1 MTIKFTFYLK
11 SGKVFDS
18 VAVLT
23 ADEFSSIIN
32 TVKTAMTQNLAGSV
46 SLGTSLVRLSEC
58 AVVDWEE
65 LDEPK
70 TEKS

>member
-18 VAVLT
+18 VVVLT

-46 SLGTSLVRLSEC
+46 SLGTSLVRSSEC

-70 TEKS
+70 TEES

>member
-18 VAVLT
+18 IVVLT
-23 ADEFSSIIN
+23 VEEFSSIVN
-32 TVKTAMTQNLAGSV
+32 TVKTAMTQNLAGSI

-58 AVVDWEE
+58 DVVDWEV
-65 LDEPK
+65 LDEQE
-70 TEKS
+70 TEES

>member
-23 ADEFSSIIN
+23 ADAFSSIIN

-70 TEKS
+70 TEES

>member
-18 VAVLT
+18 VVVLT
-23 ADEFSSIIN
+23 ADEFKSIIN
-32 TVKTAMTQNLAGSV
+32 TVKTAMTQNLAGSI

-70 TEKS
+70 TEES

>member
-18 VAVLT
+18 IVVLT
-23 ADEFSSIIN
+23 VDEFRSIIN
-32 TVKTAMTQNLAGSV
+32 TVKTAMTQNIAGSV
-46 SLGTSLVRLSEC
+46 SLGTSIIRLSEC

-70 TEKS
+70 TEES

>member
-18 VAVLT
+18 VVVLT
-23 ADEFSSIIN
+23 VEEFSSIVN
-32 TVKTAMTQNLAGSV
+32 TVKTAMTQNLAGSI

-58 AVVDWEE
+58 DVVDWEV
-65 LDEPK
+65 LDEQE
-70 TEKS
+70 TEES

>member
-18 VAVLT
+18 VVVLT
-23 ADEFSSIIN
+23 VDEFSSIIN
-32 TVKTAMTQNLAGSV
+32 TVNVAMTQNIAGSV
-46 SLGTSLVRLSEC
+46 SLGTSIIRLSEC

>member
-18 VAVLT
+18 IVVLT
-23 ADEFSSIIN
+23 VDEFSSIIN

-46 SLGTSLVRLSEC
+46 SLGTSIVRLSEC

-70 TEKS
+70 TEES

>member
-18 VAVLT
+18 VVVLT
-23 ADEFSSIIN
+23 VEEFSSIVN
-32 TVKTAMTQNLAGSV
+32 TVKTAMTQNLTGSI

-58 AVVDWEE
+58 DVVDWEV
-65 LDEPK
+65 LDEQE
-70 TEKS
+70 TEES

>member
-18 VAVLT
+18 VVVLT
-23 ADEFSSIIN
+23 ADEFSSIVN
-32 TVKTAMTQNLAGSV
+32 TVKTAMTQNLAGSI

-70 TEKS
+70 TEES

>member
-18 VAVLT
+18 IVVLT

-32 TVKTAMTQNLAGSV
+32 TVKTAMTQNLAGSI

-70 TEKS
+70 TEES

>member
-18 VAVLT
+18 VVVLT
-23 ADEFSSIIN
+23 VDEFSSIIS

-46 SLGTSLVRLSEC
+46 SLGTSIVRLSEC

-70 TEKS
+70 TEES

>member
-18 VAVLT
+18 IVVLT
-23 ADEFSSIIN
+23 VDEFSSIIN
-32 TVKTAMTQNLAGSV
+32 TVKTAMTQNLAGSI

-70 TEKS
+70 TEES

>member
-18 VAVLT
+18 VVVLT
-23 ADEFSSIIN
+23 VNEFSSIIS

-46 SLGTSLVRLSEC
+46 SLGTSIVRLSEC

-70 TEKS
+70 TEES

>member
-18 VAVLT
+18 IVGLT
-23 ADEFSSIIN
+23 EKQFMSIIN

-65 LDEPK
+65 LYEPK
-70 TEKS
+70 TEES

>member
-18 VAVLT
+18 IVVLT
-23 ADEFSSIIN
+23 VEEFSSIVN
-32 TVKTAMTQNLAGSV
+32 TVKTAMTQNLAGSI

-58 AVVDWEE
+58 AVVDWEV
-65 LDEPK
+65 LDEQE

>member
-18 VAVLT
+18 IVVLT
-23 ADEFSSIIN
+23 ADKFSSMIN
-32 TVKTAMTQNLAGSV
+32 TVKTAMTQNLAGSI

-58 AVVDWEE
+58 DVVDWEV
-65 LDEPK
+65 LDEQE
-70 TEKS
+70 TEEG

>member
-18 VAVLT
+18 IVVLT
-23 ADEFSSIIN
+23 AEEFSSIIN
-32 TVKTAMTQNLAGSV
+32 AVNTAMTQNLAGSV
-46 SLGTSLVRLSEC
+46 SLGTSIVRLSEC

-70 TEKS
+70 T

>member
-1 MTIKFTFYLK
+1 MTIKFIFYLK

-18 VAVLT
+18 VVVLT

-70 TEKS
+70 TEES

>member
-18 VAVLT
+18 IVVLT
-23 ADEFSSIIN
+23 VEEFSSIVN

-58 AVVDWEE
+58 AVVDWEV
-65 LDEPK
+65 LDEQE

>member
-1 MTIKFTFYLK
+1 MPIKFTFYLK

-18 VAVLT
+18 IVVLT
-23 ADEFSSIIN
+23 ADEFSSIVN
-32 TVKTAMTQNLAGSV
+32 TVKTAMTQNLAGSI

-70 TEKS
+70 TEES